1 MSRELII
8 GDIYNFINSFAPFNT
23 AEDFDNVGLLVGD
36 KKATITKA
44 LVCLDCTEEVIAE
57 AIKIGANLIISH
69 HPIIFSPLKK
79 VLSDSIVYKLIQ
91 NSISVISAHT
101 NLDIAPMGVADNLAC
116 KMELKNIKQFA
127 CGNVKSFYKLSV
139 LGQEKELLD
148 IKSSLNNFLTDTYE
162 NNNEFIGFFS
172 KDNLNKVL
180 NITES
185 FDNKSNVKIDI
196 TESKFKIDSR
206 YYGRIGS
213 LPKEMTAKE
222 FANYTKEKL
231 NLSSLQFVNTDKKIK
246 TVATLGG
253 SGGSFMFDALKS
265 GADAF
270 VTGDIKHNI
279 WLDAKKAELCLVDAG
294 HFQTEICVVPALK
307 NILQNQFGDNIFFI
321 SQNEQSPFE
330 FI

>member
-8 GDIYNFINSFAPFNT
+8 GDVYNFINSFAPFNT

-36 KKATITKA
+36 KKATISKA

-57 AIKIGANLIISH
+57 AITIGANLIISH

-101 NLDIAPMGVADNLAC
+101 NLDIAPMGVADNLAE
-116 KMELKNIKQFA
+116 KMELENTQQFA

-139 LGQEKELLD
+139 FGQEKELIN

-162 NNNEFIGFFS
+162 NNNEFIAFFS
-172 KDNLNKVL
+172 KDNINKVL
-180 NITES
+180 NITSS

-196 TESKFKIDSR
+196 TESKFKTDSR

-307 NILQNQFGDNIFFI
+307 NILQNQFGDDIFFI
-321 SQNEQSPFE
+321 SHNEQSPFE